1 MGDVRALEYSIY
13 TGYVWQENG
22 TSVGYSRVGR
32 IPPVSNSG
40 AYEESIYIA
49 PTIMP
54 ASLYNAMSEWFDITV
69 NPGIPDPP
77 PSSYWDGLDEVL
89 SYEIFG
95 IPLSSLFAIVVSS
108 VFVVVV
114 IRLFAGG

>member
-1 MGDVRALEYSIY
+1 
-13 TGYVWQENG
+13 
-22 TSVGYSRVGR
+22 
-32 IPPVSNSG
+32 
-40 AYEESIYIA
+40 
-49 PTIMP
+49 MP

-89 SYEIFG
+89 GYEIFG
-95 IPLSSLFAIVVSS
+95 IPLSSLLAIVISS
-108 VFVVVV
+108 VFVVGG